1 MAELFSAEW
10 MNRFA
15 EEWNK
20 EGKLSGELAKIGFNS
35 TIAYGLTGEDKP
47 RGFIRVENGRV
58 VASGTYAEEAVNWD
72 LRASSENWGKWLAKG
87 LGMVALGM
95 AYTTGKL
102 KFQVGDY
109 LAMVKD
115 PRMAGPFIESFTVMG
130 RV

>member
-20 EGKLSGELAKIGFNS
+20 EGKLSGELSKIGFNS
-35 TIAYGLTGEDKP
+35 TIAYGFTGENNP
-47 RGFIRVENGRV
+47 HGFIKVENGRV
-58 VASGTYAEEAVNWD
+58 VASGAYAGEAMNWD
-72 LRASSENWGKWLAKG
+72 LRATPENWKKWLDKG
-87 LGMVALGM
+87 LGMIALGM

-109 LAMVKD
+109 MAMIKD
-115 PRMAGPFIESFTVMG
+115 PRMATPFIESFTVMG

>member
-20 EGKLSGELAKIGFNS
+20 EEKLSGELAKIGFNS
-35 TIAYGLTGEDKP
+35 TIAYGLTGEGKP
-47 RGFIRVENGRV
+47 RGFIKVENGRV
-58 VASGTYAEEAVNWD
+58 VSSGAYAGEAVNWD
-72 LRASSENWGKWLAKG
+72 LRASSENWKKWLEKG

-95 AYTTGKL
+95 AYTTGKI

-109 LAMVKD
+109 MAMIKD